1 MKLTLFFRSRPAQTT
16 FIGLFMIV
24 TALLPCSLQAQSNTD
39 AWKSQLTIYGWL
51 PDIEGST
58 QFPSGASGP
67 SIEIDSS
74 TLLDNLKFTF
84 MGAFEVSKGP
94 WGAFT
99 DLIYLEED
107 ARRSNT
113 RGFTV
118 GGAALPATVE
128 ANTDYSLKSVIW
140 TLTGTYRLQDTSK
153 FSTKLLFG
161 ARMIDMDQR
170 LDWSLTGD
178 ISGLG
183 LPGRSGS
190 GSVESTNWDA
200 VIGLKGKVFLD
211 SDNRWVVPYYVDI
224 GTGDSDLTWQGM
236 AGIGYQFNW
245 GAVVLNY
252 RYLDYEPASSSK
264 VTDFTLSGP
273 MIGASFEW

>member
-1 MKLTLFFRSRPAQTT
+1 MKLTLFLRSRPTHATC
-16 FIGLFMIV
+16 IGFLIIV
-24 TALLPCSLQAQSNTD
+24 TALLPCSLQAQNNMD
-39 AWKSQLTIYGWL
+39 AWQSQLTIYGWL

-74 TLLDNLKFTF
+74 TLLDNLEFTF
-84 MGAFEVSKGP
+84 MGAFEVSKGS
-94 WGAFT
+94 WGAYT
-99 DLIYLEED
+99 DLIYLKET

-113 RGFTV
+113 RGLTI

-128 ANTDYSLKSVIW
+128 ANTDYSLKSLIW
-140 TLTGTYRLQDTSK
+140 TLAGTYSLQDTSK
-153 FSTKLLFG
+153 FSTDLLFG

-170 LDWSLTGD
+170 LDWSFTGD
-178 ISGLG
+178 ISGLE

-190 GSVESTNWDA
+190 SSVKSTNWDA
-200 VIGLKGKVFLD
+200 VIGLKGRVFLD
-211 SDNRWVVPYYVDI
+211 SDNHWVVPYYVDI
-224 GTGDSDLTWQGM
+224 GTGDSDLTWQAM
-236 AGIGYQFNW
+236 TGIGYQFNW

-252 RYLDYEPASSSK
+252 RYLDYEPASTSK